1 VYAFTLNA
9 TKIDGTGEVEGN
21 KTENFMIN
29 KKGYEEKRHA
39 RDFGV

>member
-1 VYAFTLNA
+1 VYAFSLNA
-9 TKIDGTGEVEGN
+9 TKIDGSGDAEGN

-29 KKGYEEKRHA
+29 KKGYEQKRHA

>member
-1 VYAFTLNA
+1 VYAFSLNA
-9 TKIDGTGEVEGN
+9 TSIDGSGDKEGN

-29 KKGYEEKRHA
+29 KKGYKEKKHA